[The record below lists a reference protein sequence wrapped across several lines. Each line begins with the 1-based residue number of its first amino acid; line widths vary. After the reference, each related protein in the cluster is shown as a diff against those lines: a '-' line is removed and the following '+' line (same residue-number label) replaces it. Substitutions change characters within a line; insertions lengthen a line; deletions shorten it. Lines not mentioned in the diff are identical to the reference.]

1 MLEICRMGKTLY
13 LEEFIKKNRIDN
25 EQVLFGFIIKRYKED
40 LIYVNYK
47 DTEYYNYYLF
57 TGHI

>member
-1 MLEICRMGKTLY
+1 MGKTLY